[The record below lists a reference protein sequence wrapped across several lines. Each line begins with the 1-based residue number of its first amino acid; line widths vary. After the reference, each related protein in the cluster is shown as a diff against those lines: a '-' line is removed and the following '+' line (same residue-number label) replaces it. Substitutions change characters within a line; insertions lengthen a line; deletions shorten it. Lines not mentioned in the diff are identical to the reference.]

1 MVTTIQKRR
10 GQTLEGDDSF
20 SAIVQ
25 MPVDSVELEAELIIP
40 SHAHGI
46 VLFAHGS
53 GSSRHSRRNQFVAS
67 VLRESGMGTCLLDLL
82 TQSEEQQ
89 DTTSGEF
96 RFDIELLTNRLIG
109 ATRWIARHPSA
120 KTHRLGYFVASTG
133 AAAALSA
140 AAVVGNS
147 VSAVVSRGGRPDLAY
162 DQLPHVLAPTLLI
175 VGERDE
181 AVLQL
186 NKEAY
191 QRLHCIRKMAI
202 VPGATHLFEEPGTLE
217 KVANLA
223 AGWFQYH
230 LSQSPY
236 EQEQVQSRGAK

>member
-1 MVTTIQKRR
+1 MVTTLQKRR
-10 GQTLEGDDSF
+10 GQTLEGDDAF
-20 SAIVQ
+20 FAIVQ

-40 SHAHGI
+40 AHAHGI

-82 TQSEEQQ
+82 TQSEEQK
-89 DTTSGEF
+89 DSSSGEF

-109 ATRWIARHPSA
+109 STRWISRHPSA
-120 KTHRLGYFVASTG
+120 KTHRLGYFGASTG

-140 AAVVGNS
+140 AAVVGNGI
-147 VSAVVSRGGRPDLAY
+147 SAVVSRGGRPDLAY

-191 QRLHCIRKMAI
+191 QRLHCIRKLAI
-202 VPGATHLFEEPGTLE
+202 VPGATHLFEESGTLE

-230 LSQSPY
+230 LCQSPC
-236 EQEQVQSRGAK
+236 EQEVFNSREAK

>member
-1 MVTTIQKRR
+1 MVTTLQKRR
-10 GQTLEGDDSF
+10 GHTLEGDATF
-20 SAIVQ
+20 SSIVQ
-25 MPVDSVELEAELIIP
+25 IPVDSVELEAEWIIP
-40 SHAHGI
+40 HQAHGI

-53 GSSRHSRRNQFVAS
+53 GSSRHSRRNQYVAS
-67 VLRESGMGTCLLDLL
+67 VIREAGIGTCLLDLL

-109 ATRWIARHPSA
+109 ATRWLSRHPSGKA
-120 KTHRLGYFVASTG
+120 HRLGYFGASTG
-133 AAAALSA
+133 AAAALTA
-140 AAVVGNS
+140 AAVVGKGIC
-147 VSAVVSRGGRPDLAY
+147 AVVSRGGRPDLAY

-175 VGERDE
+175 VGENDE

-202 VPGATHLFEEPGTLE
+202 VPNATHLFEEPGALE

-230 LSQSPY
+230 LSQSPC
-236 EQEQVQSRGAK
+236 EQELVHNGGRK

>member
-1 MVTTIQKRR
+1 MVTTLQKRR
-10 GQTLEGDDSF
+10 GQTLEGDDAF
-20 SAIVQ
+20 FAIVQ

-40 SHAHGI
+40 AHAHGI

-82 TQSEEQQ
+82 TQSEEQK
-89 DTTSGEF
+89 DSSSGEF

-109 ATRWIARHPSA
+109 STRWISRHPSA
-120 KTHRLGYFVASTG
+120 KTHRLGYFGASTG

-140 AAVVGNS
+140 AAVVGNGI
-147 VSAVVSRGGRPDLAY
+147 SAVVSRGGRPDLAY

-191 QRLHCIRKMAI
+191 QRLHCIRKLAI
-202 VPGATHLFEEPGTLE
+202 VPGATHLFEESGTLE

-230 LSQSPY
+230 LCQSPC
-236 EQEQVQSRGAK
+236 EQEVVNSREAK

>member
-1 MVTTIQKRR
+1 MVTTLQKRR
-10 GQTLEGDDSF
+10 GQTLEGDDAF

-40 SHAHGI
+40 AHAHGI

-82 TQSEEQQ
+82 TQSEEQK
-89 DTTSGEF
+89 DTSSGEF

-109 ATRWIARHPSA
+109 STRWIYRHPSA
-120 KTHRLGYFVASTG
+120 KTHRLGYFGASTG

-140 AAVVGNS
+140 AAVVGNGI
-147 VSAVVSRGGRPDLAY
+147 SAVVSRGGRPDLAY

-191 QRLHCIRKMAI
+191 QRLHCIRKLAI
-202 VPGATHLFEEPGTLE
+202 VPGATHLFEESGTLE

-230 LSQSPY
+230 LCQSPY
-236 EQEQVQSRGAK
+236 EQEQINSREAK

>member
-1 MVTTIQKRR
+1 MDLLAAATR
-10 GQTLEGDDSF
+10 GVNRSRSVDLVLAGAHLAGDLVVPPG
-20 SAIVQ
+20 ARGLV
-25 MPVDSVELEAELIIP
+25 V
-40 SHAHGI
+40 
-46 VLFAHGS
+46 FAHGS

-82 TQSEEQQ
+82 TQREEQQ

-120 KTHRLGYFVASTG
+120 KTHRLGYFGASTG

-191 QRLHCIRKMAI
+191 QRLHCIRKIAI
-202 VPGATHLFEEPGTLE
+202 VPGATHLFEESGTLE

-230 LSQSPY
+230 LCQSPC
-236 EQEQVQSRGAK
+236 EQELVNSRGAK

>member
-1 MVTTIQKRR
+1 MVTTLQKKR
-10 GQTLEGDDSF
+10 GHTLEGDDAF

-25 MPVDSVELEAELIIP
+25 IPVDSVELEAEWIIP
-40 SHAHGI
+40 HQAHGI

-53 GSSRHSRRNQFVAS
+53 GSSRHSRRNQYVAS
-67 VLRESGMGTCLLDLL
+67 VIREAGIGTCLLDLL

-109 ATRWIARHPSA
+109 ASRWISRHPTG
-120 KTHRLGYFVASTG
+120 KTHRLGYFGASTG

-140 AAVVGNS
+140 AAVVGIG

-175 VGERDE
+175 VGENDE

-191 QRLHCIRKMAI
+191 QRLHCIRKIAI

-223 AGWFQYH
+223 SGWFQYH
-230 LSQSPY
+230 LCQSPC
-236 EQEQVQSRGAK
+236 EKELVNSREAK